1 MGETRSEVLRFAQ
14 EAGEPLLTPYDSL
27 GVQRTDDDE
36 SLHLQTVR
44 GGDNVLLPSKMPQ
57 RVLAGYCLVDRR
69 PRTWMV
75 NPYIT
80 GSTATPRK
88 QTEVIILCQISKDME
103 A

>member
-69 PRTWMV
+69 PRTWTDGW
-75 NPYIT
+75 NNKY
-80 GSTATPRK
+80 
-88 QTEVIILCQISKDME
+88 VIFKFF
-103 A
+103 